1 MAASSLKCLAI
12 CALLMPLAR
21 ANAAAQVAL
30 KRDRQTP
37 ILLDSQ
43 SVSIDLKTNSAVFSK
58 VRISQGTMSITAD
71 QGQASQQRSADLY
84 FENNVWNFKGNVK
97 ITMDQGQL
105 ASDDAQ
111 ITFVN
116 SLLSKAIVNGKPAA
130 FEQTVTKTGKLAKGK
145 ADTIDYDANKHVV
158 RFLKDAYLNYGDNEL
173 RGQALKYDVL
183 SQKVIA
189 EEAEQNSQRVR
200 ITITPPPPKRPLP
213 RPIHERI
220 AGAGTRQELQITA
233 GAAGFVPGGRE
244 RRGGGV
250 VGTQRRRQ
258 DHGFLHDRGPH
269 PLRAR
274 RDLSGQ

>member
-12 CALLMPLAR
+12 CALLISLAR
-21 ANAAAQVAL
+21 ASAAAPVTL
-30 KRDRQTP
+30 KHDRQAT

-58 VRISQGTMSITAD
+58 VRITQGTMSITAD

-105 ASDDAQ
+105 TSDDAQ

-130 FEQTVTKTGKLAKGK
+130 FEQTVTKTGKLAKGR
-145 ADTIDYDANKHVV
+145 ADSIDYDASKHVV
-158 RFLKDAYLNYGDNEL
+158 RFLRDAYLNYGDNEL

-189 EEAEQNSQRVR
+189 EEAEQNSQRVH
-200 ITITPPPPKRPLP
+200 ITITPPPPKNPP
-213 RPIHERI
+213 P
-220 AGAGTRQELQITA
+220 
-233 GAAGFVPGGRE
+233 PKSN
-244 RRGGGV
+244 
-250 VGTQRRRQ
+250 
-258 DHGFLHDRGPH
+258 P
-269 PLRAR
+269 
-274 RDLSGQ
+274 